1 MQNKENFMMVKTF
14 LAGAVLFGA
23 SLAMAYPAV
32 GDKVEW
38 TGSVVSSN
46 GTSVPVKITKE
57 VLSYN
62 DTTKKWTVKE
72 DKIVGDKTE
81 TETKEKSWM
90 FDSAKYAKL
99 IAECVSKGGT
109 LEDITVAGGTFSTC
123 GYSKTDDDE
132 VKQRWI
138 GDVPWGIVK
147 SIETDNDDG
156 EVKTLELSSITLGK

>member
-1 MQNKENFMMVKTF
+1 MMVKSF

-23 SLAMAYPAV
+23 SLSMAYPAV

-38 TGSVVSSN
+38 TGSIAYSN

-72 DKIVGDKTE
+72 DKTVGSKTE
-81 TETKEKSWM
+81 TDIDDESWM
-90 FDSAKYAKL
+90 FDSAKYARV
-99 IAECVSKGGT
+99 IAECVSRNGV
-109 LEDITVAGGTFSTC
+109 LEDVTVPGGTFSTC
-123 GYSKTDDDE
+123 GYTKTDDDE
-132 VKQRWI
+132 TKTKWI

-147 SIETDNDDG
+147 SIETDTEDG
-156 EVKTLELSSITLGK
+156 EVETLELSSIILGQ